1 MRTVDEY
8 TVRGESQRLKILI
21 TAPTYTNAIRAG
33 KTILLKFPEVGTVNV
48 KNRKGELLKVI
59 RKIDL

>member
-1 MRTVDEY
+1 MQTIDEY
-8 TVRGESQRLKILI
+8 SVLGESDRLKILI
-21 TAPTYTNAIRAG
+21 TAPTYSNAIRAG

-59 RKIDL
+59 RKNDV